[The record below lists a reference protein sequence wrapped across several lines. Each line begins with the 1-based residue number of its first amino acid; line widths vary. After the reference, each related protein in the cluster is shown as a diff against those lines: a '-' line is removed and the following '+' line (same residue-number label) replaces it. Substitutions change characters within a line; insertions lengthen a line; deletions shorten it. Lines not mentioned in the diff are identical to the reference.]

1 MGQVRFNT
9 QQPLEYAWAI
19 DNFVVIQLLTKRLPP
34 GTRFQGKNR
43 LVFNQDLTL
52 RQLTD
57 FPHSRSASDTER
69 NDKKED
75 KA

>member
-34 GTRFQGKNR
+34 GPRFQGKNR
-43 LVFNQDLTL
+43 LVFYQDLTL